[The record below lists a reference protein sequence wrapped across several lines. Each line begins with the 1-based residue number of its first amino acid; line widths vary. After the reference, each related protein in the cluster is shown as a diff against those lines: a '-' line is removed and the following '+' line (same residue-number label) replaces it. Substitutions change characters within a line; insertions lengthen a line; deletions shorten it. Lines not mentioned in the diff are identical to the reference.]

1 MRERIEEALKRH
13 TADYVEIRIEETTST
28 GITYR
33 GKELEE
39 VGTTTQLGGS
49 VRAAVN
55 GGWGFVSFN
64 RIVDLPEKVSQA
76 VSQAR
81 LVGNEQTQLVEVP
94 PVQDVVHVAM
104 QRDPREVAL
113 AEKKQLM
120 DSYVEEIWRTPKI
133 QTSTVRYG
141 DGYRKQY
148 YGNSTGTYIEQ
159 ERGRVTAHFGVVA
172 RDNGN
177 VQQARA
183 GFASSEDYSV
193 VEGHHEEVRE
203 TAEKAVG
210 MLAATPPKG
219 GEFMVIL
226 DSTLAGVF
234 AHEAFGHLSEAD
246 HVYENDKL
254 KEIMVLGRTFGGEFL
269 NITDSGQVRGLTGSF
284 AYDDEG
290 VPTGKQYLIR
300 EGELVGRLHSRET
313 AGKMNEAPTGNARA
327 QSYRVPPLVRMR
339 NTAIEPG
346 ETPLDDML
354 AEVKDGVYCKN
365 WYGGQTSMEM
375 FTFSC
380 MEAYAIRDGKLAE
393 PLRGVNLSGNVFT
406 TLENIVAVGN
416 DFAWDPAGGTCG
428 KGGQSAPV
436 GDGSP
441 HVLISKCLVGGQ

>member
-39 VGTTTQLGGS
+39 VGTTTQLGGF
-49 VRAAVN
+49 VRAAVK

-81 LVGNEQTQLVEVP
+81 LVGNEKTQLVAVP
-94 PVQDVVHVAM
+94 PVQDVVHVSM

-193 VEGHHEEVRE
+193 VEGHHDEVRE

-393 PLRGVNLSGNVFT
+393 PLRGVKLSGNVFT

>member
-13 TADYVEIRIEETTST
+13 NADYVEIRVEETKST
-28 GITYR
+28 NITYR
-33 GKELEE
+33 GKDLEE
-39 VGTTTQLGGS
+39 VGTTTQLGGC

-64 RIVDLPEKVSQA
+64 RVEDLGEKVAQA
-76 VSQAR
+76 ASQAR
-81 LVGNEQTQLVEVP
+81 IVGAEKTELADVA
-94 PVQDVVHVAM
+94 PVHDVVHVTM
-104 QRDPREVAL
+104 RRDPGAVPL
-113 AEKKQLM
+113 AEKKRLM

-141 DGYRKQY
+141 DSYRKQY
-148 YGNSTGTYIEQ
+148 FGNSTGAYIEQ

-183 GFASSEDYSV
+183 GFASNEDYGV
-193 VEGHHEEVRE
+193 VEGKHAEVRE
-203 TAEKAVG
+203 AAEKAVA
-210 MLAATPPKG
+210 MLDATPPKG

-254 KEIMVLGRTFGGEFL
+254 REIMVLGRKFGGEFL
-269 NITDSGQVRGLTGSF
+269 NIADSGKVPGLTGSF

-313 AGKMNEAPTGNARA
+313 AGKMGETPTGNARA

-346 ETPLDDML
+346 ETPLEDML

>member
-1 MRERIEEALKRH
+1 MRECIEDALKQH
-13 TADYVEIRIEETTST
+13 TADYIEIRIEETRST

-33 GKELEE
+33 GKDLEE
-39 VGTTTQLGGS
+39 VGTTTQLGGN

-64 RIVDLPEKVSQA
+64 RIADLRAKVSQA

-81 LVGNEQTQLVEVP
+81 LVGNEKTELVDVP
-94 PVQDVVHVAM
+94 PVQDVVHVSM
-104 QRDPREVAL
+104 QRDPGEVAL
-113 AEKKQLM
+113 AEKKRLM

-133 QTSTVRYG
+133 QTSSVHYG

-148 YGNSTGTYIEQ
+148 YGNSTGTYVEQ
-159 ERGRVTAHFGVVA
+159 ERGRVFARFGVVA
-172 RDNGN
+172 RVNGN
-177 VQQARA
+177 VQQSRA
-183 GFASSEDYSV
+183 GFASSDDYGV
-193 VEGHHEEVRE
+193 IEGRHEEVRE
-203 TAEKAVG
+203 AAEKAVD
-210 MLAATPPKG
+210 MLDAQPPKG

-254 KEIMVLGRTFGGEFL
+254 REIMLLGRTFGGNFL
-269 NITDSGQVRGLTGSF
+269 NITDSGEVRGLTGSF

-300 EGELVGRLHSRET
+300 DGELVGRLHSRET

-327 QSYRVPPLVRMR
+327 ESYRVPPLVRMR

-346 ETPLDDML
+346 ETPLEDML

>member
-81 LVGNEQTQLVEVP
+81 LVGNEQTQLVAVP
-94 PVQDVVHVAM
+94 PVQDVVQVAM

-193 VEGHHEEVRE
+193 VEGHHDEVRE

>member
-1 MRERIEEALKRH
+1 MRERIEDALKQH
-13 TADYVEIRIEETTST
+13 AADYVEIRIEETRTT

-33 GKELEE
+33 GKDLEE
-39 VGTTTQLGGS
+39 VGTTTQLGGN

-64 RIVDLPEKVSQA
+64 RIADLRDKVSQA

-81 LVGNEQTQLVEVP
+81 LVGNEKTELVDVP

-104 QRDPREVAL
+104 QRDPSAVSL

-133 QTSTVRYG
+133 QTSTVGYG
-141 DGYRKQY
+141 DSYRKQY
-148 YGNSTGTYIEQ
+148 FGNSTGTYIEQ
-159 ERGRVTAHFGVVA
+159 ERGRVFARFGVVA

-177 VQQARA
+177 VQQSRA

-193 VEGHHEEVRE
+193 VEDRHEDVRE
-203 TAEKAVG
+203 AAEKAVA
-210 MLAATPPKG
+210 MLDAQPPKG

-254 KEIMVLGRTFGGEFL
+254 REIMVLGRTFGGKFL
-269 NITDSGQVRGLTGSF
+269 NITDSGQVPGLTGSF
-284 AYDDEG
+284 AFDDEG

-327 QSYRVPPLVRMR
+327 QSYSVPPLVRMR

-346 ETPLDDML
+346 GNSARGNAVRGERRRLLQELVRRPDQHGDVHVLL
-354 AEVKDGVYCKN
+354 
-365 WYGGQTSMEM
+365 YGGLCHSRRQVGRAVAGRESLGQC
-375 FTFSC
+375 FHD
-380 MEAYAIRDGKLAE
+380 AGKHRRRRQRLCLG
-393 PLRGVNLSGNVFT
+393 PGGRHVRQGRTVGSG
-406 TLENIVAVGN
+406 GRR
-416 DFAWDPAGGTCG
+416 
-428 KGGQSAPV
+428 QSPRA
-436 GDGSP
+436 
-441 HVLISKCLVGGQ
+441 H

>member
-1 MRERIEEALKRH
+1 MRERIEDALKQH
-13 TADYVEIRIEETTST
+13 AADYVEIRIEETRST

-33 GKELEE
+33 GKDLEE
-39 VGTTTQLGGS
+39 VGTTTQLGGN

-64 RIVDLPEKVSQA
+64 RIADLRDKVSQA

-81 LVGNEQTQLVEVP
+81 LVGNEKTELVDVP

-104 QRDPREVAL
+104 QRDPWQVSL

-133 QTSTVRYG
+133 QTSTVGYG
-141 DGYRKQY
+141 DSYRKQY
-148 YGNSTGTYIEQ
+148 FGNSTGTYIEQ
-159 ERGRVTAHFGVVA
+159 ERGRVFARFGVVA

-177 VQQARA
+177 VQQSRA
-183 GFASSEDYSV
+183 GFASSEDFGV
-193 VEGHHEEVRE
+193 VEDRHQDVRE
-203 TAEKAVG
+203 AAGKAVA
-210 MLAATPPKG
+210 MLDAQPPKG
-219 GEFMVIL
+219 GEFKVIL

-254 KEIMVLGRTFGGEFL
+254 REIMVLGRTFGGKFL

-327 QSYRVPPLVRMR
+327 QSYSVPPLVRMR

-346 ETPLDDML
+346 ETPLEEML

>member
-1 MRERIEEALKRH
+1 MRERIEDALKQH
-13 TADYVEIRIEETTST
+13 TADYVEIRIEETRST

-33 GKELEE
+33 GKDLEE
-39 VGTTTQLGGS
+39 VGTTTLLGGN

-64 RIVDLPEKVSQA
+64 KVTDLRDKVSQA

-81 LVGNEQTQLVEVP
+81 LVGNEKTELVEVT
-94 PVQDVVHVAM
+94 PVQDVVHVSM
-104 QRDPREVAL
+104 QRDPWEVSL

-148 YGNSTGTYIEQ
+148 FGNSTGTYIEQ
-159 ERGRVTAHFGVVA
+159 ERGRVSAHFGVVA

-177 VQQARA
+177 VQQSRA
-183 GFASSEDYSV
+183 GFASNEDYGV
-193 VEGHHEEVRE
+193 VEGRHADVRE
-203 TAEKAVG
+203 AAEKAVD
-210 MLAATPPKG
+210 MLDAQPPKG
-219 GEFMVIL
+219 GEFKVIL

-254 KEIMVLGRTFGGEFL
+254 REIMVLGRTFGGRFL
-269 NITDSGQVRGLTGSF
+269 NISDSGQVPGLTGSF

-327 QSYRVPPLVRMR
+327 QSYSVPPLVRMR

-346 ETPLDDML
+346 ETPLEDML

>member
-1 MRERIEEALKRH
+1 MRERIEDALKQH
-13 TADYVEIRIEETTST
+13 TADFVEIRIEETKST

-33 GKELEE
+33 GKDLEE
-39 VGTTTQLGGS
+39 VGTTTQLGGN

-64 RIVDLPEKVSQA
+64 RIVDLREKVSQA

-81 LVGNEQTQLVEVP
+81 LVGNEKTELVEVP
-94 PVQDVVHVAM
+94 PVQDVVQVSM
-104 QRDPREVAL
+104 QRDPWEVSL

-133 QTSTVRYG
+133 QTSTVHYG

-159 ERGRVTAHFGVVA
+159 ERGRVFARFGVVA

-177 VQQARA
+177 VQQSRA
-183 GFASSEDYSV
+183 GFASSEDYGV
-193 VEGHHEEVRE
+193 VEGRHADVRE
-203 TAEKAVG
+203 AAEKAVD
-210 MLAATPPKG
+210 MLDAQPPKG

-254 KEIMVLGRTFGGEFL
+254 REIMVLGRTFGGKFL
-269 NITDSGQVRGLTGSF
+269 NITDSGEVRGLTGSF

-300 EGELVGRLHSRET
+300 DGELVGRLHSRET

-327 QSYRVPPLVRMR
+327 QSYSVPPLVRMR

-346 ETPLDDML
+346 ETPLEDML